1 MENNA
6 EIVGRLRSGEPEV
19 VEAAVR
25 EVREKGDLEVA
36 AALLG
41 CLGELGEGRLAT
53 TVCNLLA
60 DVRDSRFRALLME
73 RLEASRDEGERCALM
88 RVVWESALDYSAYLE
103 VFLRLL
109 EEGEFAVAFEASTVI
124 ENMVHHLSAEQRER
138 LHGVIHGFPEEKR
151 FLVENIH
158 GEMECG
164 EE

>member
-1 MENNA
+1 MCVDA
-6 EIVGRLRSGEPEV
+6 CRVGVGVGLFGV
-19 VEAAVR
+19 F
-25 EVREKGDLEVA
+25 G
-36 AALLG
+36 G
-41 CLGELGEGRLAT
+41 CFCG
-53 TVCNLLA
+53 C
-60 DVRDSRFRALLME
+60 
-73 RLEASRDEGERCALM
+73 
-88 RVVWESALDYSAYLE
+88 
-103 VFLRLL
+103 L